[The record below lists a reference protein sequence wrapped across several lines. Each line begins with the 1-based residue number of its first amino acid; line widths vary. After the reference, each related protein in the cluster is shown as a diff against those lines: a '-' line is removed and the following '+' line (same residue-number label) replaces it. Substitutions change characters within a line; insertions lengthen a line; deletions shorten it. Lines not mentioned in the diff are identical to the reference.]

1 MAGNTL
7 AALSIATPENSG
19 VQAFQASQSNA
30 LNQRGARMQQEAAA
44 FEKWAQVGL
53 GIMGGNPDG
62 EINQQALSQLLE
74 MSAGDPLA
82 ERLKANPELL
92 RTITKGSLSLL
103 SATRDEAR
111 FEMEKQRFEL
121 ELAAA
126 QKPAEPKLTDDQ
138 REYNMA
144 VEQGYKGTIV
154 DYQQDLRKSGATN
167 VSVGPNGEEYG
178 DPGAGLV
185 WQRGADGKVALDER
199 GAPIAIPFQGG
210 KAYADM
216 MKAEAAGAAKDE
228 NKETKAGIVVEDVDR
243 ALALIKK
250 DPFWTTGI
258 MGQWLSNLGGT
269 PATDVKRLTET
280 VKANAGFNE
289 LQAMRDSSP
298 SGAALGAITE
308 RELLFLQS
316 VIGSL
321 EQDQRSDQL
330 IFNLDRVKR
339 AFLDIVHGPGNWDDS
354 GEQTPESAPAEDGV
368 IDWTD
373 MDWGD

>member
-1 MAGNTL
+1 MGGNTL

-62 EINQQALSQLLE
+62 EINQQALGQLLE

-92 RTITKGSLSLL
+92 RTITKGSLSVL

-111 FEMEKQRFEL
+111 FEMEKQRFEA

-126 QKPAEPKLTDDQ
+126 QQPKLPEAPKVEEFYEPESGKPYKAVWDAQ
-138 REYNMA
+138 QGKYIREGGVKSA
-144 VEQGYKGTIV
+144 TPGQTI
-154 DYQQDLRKSGATN
+154 N
-167 VSVGPNGEEYG
+167 IGPNGEEYG

-216 MKAEAAGAAKDE
+216 MEAEAAGAAKDE

-298 SGAALGAITE
+298 SGAALGAIRNGNCSSCSRSSARWSRT
-308 RELLFLQS
+308 S
-316 VIGSL
+316 VRIS
-321 EQDQRSDQL
+321 
-330 IFNLDRVKR
+330 
-339 AFLDIVHGPGNWDDS
+339 
-354 GEQTPESAPAEDGV
+354 
-368 IDWTD
+368 
-373 MDWGD
+373 